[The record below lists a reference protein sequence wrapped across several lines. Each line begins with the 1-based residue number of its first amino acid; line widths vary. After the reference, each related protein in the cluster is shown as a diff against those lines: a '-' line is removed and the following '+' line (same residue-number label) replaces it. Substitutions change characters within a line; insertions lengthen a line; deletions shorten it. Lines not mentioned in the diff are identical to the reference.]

1 METIST
7 NPMASRSAT
16 SSAISRGNQSG
27 TRSAS
32 CSTGMIPSKASSASS
47 IERYE
52 AGRAHAE
59 EGAAARP
66 SAVGYRNISDVSLA
80 VIRLSI
86 AKKRRLL
93 GYAADE
99 QSQLHGGRRG

>member
-1 METIST
+1 MGTIST
-7 NPMASRSAT
+7 NPMASRSAR
-16 SSAISRGNQSG
+16 SSSISRGNESG

-32 CSTGMIPSKASSASS
+32 RSTGMMPSEASSASS
-47 IERYE
+47 TARYDS
-52 AGRAHAE
+52 GRAQAGE
-59 EGAAARP
+59 RAAARP
-66 SAVGYRNISDVSLA
+66 AAVGYRNISDVSLA